1 MSANPGERE
10 PVRPEIALS
19 WKRSR
24 LSGLDPSSAI
34 AVDTEEQDGESRL
47 LRAAAPVLDEVSQQ
61 IAGTGFC
68 VLLAD
73 RDCRVVAS
81 VYSDS
86 RVERTIE
93 RLGVVNGSRF
103 GEEHAGT
110 NALGTPLE
118 VGRSVVIHGDEHF
131 LDSLKGLS
139 CYGQPILHPVTRRV
153 EGILDMTGV
162 VSQANPLFAPFLAR
176 AAADIEKRLLEGSKA
191 SEQRLVDAFQRV
203 SHQRH
208 IAVAAI
214 GDDIL
219 LSNRTAL
226 DLLDTADHVSLRSLI
241 ADLNPDQSRLVTVE
255 LASGALARVQAD
267 RISGADGGALFLVE
281 PLKRERAPIRRTH
294 ERAPSPGERLRRD
307 LLRARAGSTAV
318 AISGEAGSGR
328 TSAASDVVGSV
339 DASWLDATRIAF
351 DGREQWVTDLVRA
364 ARKRSGVVVIEQVQL
379 LPDSVLPLV
388 ADLIDASAEGPR
400 IVLTSGAVADLPPA
414 IASLISRCAS
424 RIAISPLRERQA
436 EIAELAQAML
446 EGISPELRLTASAAE
461 ALAAAS
467 WPGNLAELRVVLHHA
482 SGDRSSN
489 RIDVTDLPEDYRTT
503 TKVSRLAGR
512 EKAERQAIIGALKD
526 CGGNKVH
533 ASAQL
538 GISRSTLYTR
548 MRALDITV

>member
-1 MSANPGERE
+1 
-10 PVRPEIALS
+10 
-19 WKRSR
+19 
-24 LSGLDPSSAI
+24 
-34 AVDTEEQDGESRL
+34 
-47 LRAAAPVLDEVSQQ
+47 
-61 IAGTGFC
+61 
-68 VLLAD
+68 
-73 RDCRVVAS
+73 
-81 VYSDS
+81 
-86 RVERTIE
+86 
-93 RLGVVNGSRF
+93 
-103 GEEHAGT
+103 
-110 NALGTPLE
+110 
-118 VGRSVVIHGDEHF
+118 
-131 LDSLKGLS
+131 
-139 CYGQPILHPVTRRV
+139 
-153 EGILDMTGV
+153 MTGV

-267 RISGADGGALFLVE
+267 RISGGADGGALFLVE
-281 PLKRERAPIRRTH
+281 PLQRERAPIRRTH

-307 LLRARAGSTAV
+307 LMRARATSAAV

-388 ADLIDASAEGPR
+388 AD
-400 IVLTSGAVADLPPA
+400 
-414 IASLISRCAS
+414 
-424 RIAISPLRERQA
+424 
-436 EIAELAQAML
+436 
-446 EGISPELRLTASAAE
+446 
-461 ALAAAS
+461 
-467 WPGNLAELRVVLHHA
+467 
-482 SGDRSSN
+482 
-489 RIDVTDLPEDYRTT
+489 
-503 TKVSRLAGR
+503 
-512 EKAERQAIIGALKD
+512 
-526 CGGNKVH
+526 
-533 ASAQL
+533 
-538 GISRSTLYTR
+538 
-548 MRALDITV
+548 

>member
-1 MSANPGERE
+1 MFDSSGDHD

-24 LSGLDPSSAI
+24 LSGVDPSAAI
-34 AVDTEEQDGESRL
+34 AVDTADQDAESRL
-47 LRAAAPVLDEVSQQ
+47 LRAASPVLDEVARQ

-73 RDCRVVAS
+73 RECRVVAS

-203 SHQRH
+203 SHQRN

-281 PLKRERAPIRRTH
+281 PLQRERAPIRRTH

-307 LLRARAGSTAV
+307 LMRARTVSAAV

-328 TSAASDVVGSV
+328 TSAAADVVGTV

-351 DGREQWVTDLVRA
+351 DGREKWVTDLVRA
-364 ARKRSGVVVIEQVQL
+364 ARKRSGVVVIEQIQL
-379 LPDSVLPLV
+379 LPDSVVPILTELV
-388 ADLIDASAEGPR
+388 DSSTVGPKV
-400 IVLTSGAVADLPPA
+400 VLTSSPAGELPSA
-414 IASLISRCAS
+414 IAALVSRCAL
-424 RIAISPLRERQA
+424 RVVVPPLRERDA
-436 EIAELAQAML
+436 DIAELARAMM
-446 EGISPELRLTASAAE
+446 ESMAPELRLTASAVE
-461 ALAAAS
+461 ALTAAS
-467 WPGNLAELRVVLHHA
+467 WPGNLAELRVVLTHA
-482 SGDRSSN
+482 VNERSSN
-489 RIDVTDLPEDYRTT
+489 RVDVSDLPEEYRTT

-512 EKAERQAIIGALKD
+512 EKAERQAIVGALKD

-538 GISRSTLYTR
+538 GISRSTLYAR
-548 MRALDITV
+548 MRALDI

>member
-73 RDCRVVAS
+73 RECRVVAS

-281 PLKRERAPIRRTH
+281 PLQRERAPIRRTH

-307 LLRARAGSTAV
+307 LVRARASSSAV

-339 DASWLDATRIAF
+339 DASWHDATRIAF
-351 DGREQWVTDLVRA
+351 DGREQWITDLVRA

-379 LPDSVLPLV
+379 LPGSVLPLV
-388 ADLIDASAEGPR
+388 ADLIDASAEGPK
-400 IVLTSGAVADLPPA
+400 IVLTSGAAVDLPPT
-414 IASLISRCAS
+414 IAALLSRCAS
-424 RIAISPLRERQA
+424 RVVITPLRERQA
-436 EIAELAQAML
+436 EIAELAQVML

-467 WPGNLAELRVVLHHA
+467 WPGNLAELRVVLNRA
-482 SGDRSSN
+482 SGERSSN
-489 RIDVTDLPEDYRTT
+489 RIDVVDLPEDYRTT
-503 TKVSRLAGR
+503 AKVSRLAGR

>member
-1 MSANPGERE
+1 MFDSSGTRD

-24 LSGLDPSSAI
+24 LSGVDPSAAI
-34 AVDTEEQDGESRL
+34 AVDTADQDAESRL
-47 LRAAAPVLDEVSQQ
+47 LRAATPVLDEVAQQ
-61 IAGTGFC
+61 LAGTGFC

-73 RDCRVVAS
+73 RECRVVAS
-81 VYSDS
+81 VYSD
-86 RVERTIE
+86 RLVERTIE
-93 RLGVVNGSRF
+93 RLGVINGSRF

-118 VGRSVVIHGDEHF
+118 VGRAVVIHGEEHF

-153 EGILDMTGV
+153 EGILDMTGI

-203 SHQRH
+203 SHQRN

-281 PLKRERAPIRRTH
+281 PLQRERAPIRRTH
-294 ERAPSPGERLRRD
+294 ERTPSPGERLRRD
-307 LLRARAGSTAV
+307 LMRARASSSAV

-339 DASWLDATRIAF
+339 DASWHDATRIAF

-364 ARKRSGVVVIEQVQL
+364 ARRRSGVVVIEQVQL
-379 LPDSVLPLV
+379 LPDSVLPMI

-400 IVLTSGAVADLPPA
+400 IVMTSGAVADLPPT
-414 IASLISRCAS
+414 IAALLSRCAS
-424 RIAISPLRERQA
+424 RVVIAPLRERQA

-461 ALAAAS
+461 ALTAAS
-467 WPGNLAELRVVLHHA
+467 WPGNLAELRVVLHRA
-482 SGDRSSN
+482 AGDRVSN

>member
-73 RDCRVVAS
+73 RECRVVAS

-281 PLKRERAPIRRTH
+281 PLQRERAPIRRTH
-294 ERAPSPGERLRRD
+294 ERAPSPGSDCAETSCERGPRRPQLPSRVKQVPVELRQHRTWSGASTPVGTMP
-307 LLRARAGSTAV
+307 RGSRSTAV
-318 AISGEAGSGR
+318 SSGSPI
-328 TSAASDVVGSV
+328 
-339 DASWLDATRIAF
+339 LC
-351 DGREQWVTDLVRA
+351 EQPVSVRA
-364 ARKRSGVVVIEQVQL
+364 WS
-379 LPDSVLPLV
+379 
-388 ADLIDASAEGPR
+388 
-400 IVLTSGAVADLPPA
+400 
-414 IASLISRCAS
+414 
-424 RIAISPLRERQA
+424 
-436 EIAELAQAML
+436 
-446 EGISPELRLTASAAE
+446 
-461 ALAAAS
+461 
-467 WPGNLAELRVVLHHA
+467 
-482 SGDRSSN
+482 
-489 RIDVTDLPEDYRTT
+489 
-503 TKVSRLAGR
+503 
-512 EKAERQAIIGALKD
+512 
-526 CGGNKVH
+526 
-533 ASAQL
+533 
-538 GISRSTLYTR
+538 
-548 MRALDITV
+548 

>member
-1 MSANPGERE
+1 MPDISGEQG

-24 LSGLDPSSAI
+24 LSGVDPSAAI
-34 AVDTEEQDGESRL
+34 AVDAADQDSESRL
-47 LRAAAPVLDEVSQQ
+47 LRAATPVLDEVSQQ

-73 RDCRVVAS
+73 RECRVVAS
-81 VYSDS
+81 VYSNS
-86 RVERTIE
+86 SVQRTIE
-93 RLGVVNGSRF
+93 ELGVVNGSRF

-118 VGRSVVIHGDEHF
+118 MGRSIVIHGDEHF

-203 SHQRH
+203 SHQRQ

-226 DLLDTADHVSLRSLI
+226 DLLEAADHASLRSLV
-241 ADLNPDQSRLVTVE
+241 ADLRPDQSRLVTVE

-267 RISGADGGALFLVE
+267 RISGADGGAVFLVE
-281 PLKRERAPIRRTH
+281 PLARERMPIRRTQ
-294 ERAPSPGERLRRD
+294 ERAPSPGERVRRD
-307 LLRARAGSTAV
+307 LLRARGSSAAV

-328 TSAASDVVGSV
+328 TSAAADVAGNV
-339 DASWLDATRIAF
+339 DVRWLDATSAAIE
-351 DGREQWVTDLVRA
+351 GREQWITNLVKATR
-364 ARKRSGVVVIEQVQL
+364 RRTGTVVIEQVQL
-379 LPDSVLPLV
+379 LPDSVVPLV
-388 ADLIDASAEGPR
+388 ADLIDSSVDGLR
-400 IVLTSGAVADLPPA
+400 ILLTSGPAPELPPTTA
-414 IASLISRCAS
+414 ALMSRCTF
-424 RIAISPLRERQA
+424 RIGIAPLRDRRSEVPD
-436 EIAELAQAML
+436 LAQAML
-446 EGISPELRLTASAAE
+446 DGIQPDLRLTASAVE
-461 ALAAAS
+461 ALSAAD
-467 WPGNLAELRVVLHHA
+467 WPGNLAELRVVLTRA
-482 SGDRSSN
+482 AEERSSN
-489 RIDVTDLPEDYRTT
+489 RIDVADLPEEYRTT
-503 TKVSRLAGR
+503 AKVSRLAGR

-548 MRALDITV
+548 MRALDITT

>member
-1 MSANPGERE
+1 MFDSSGDHD

-24 LSGLDPSSAI
+24 LSGVDPSAAI
-34 AVDTEEQDGESRL
+34 AVDTADQDAESRL
-47 LRAAAPVLDEVSQQ
+47 LRAASPVLDEVARQ

-73 RDCRVVAS
+73 RECRVVAS

-203 SHQRH
+203 SHQRN

-281 PLKRERAPIRRTH
+281 PLQRERAPIRRTH

-307 LLRARAGSTAV
+307 LMRARTVSAAV

-328 TSAASDVVGSV
+328 TSAAADVVGSV

-351 DGREQWVTDLVRA
+351 DGREKWVTDLVRA
-364 ARKRSGVVVIEQVQL
+364 ARKRSGVVVIEQIQL
-379 LPDSVLPLV
+379 LPDSVVPILTELV
-388 ADLIDASAEGPR
+388 DSSTVGPKV
-400 IVLTSGAVADLPPA
+400 VLTSSPAGELPSA
-414 IASLISRCAS
+414 IAALVSRCAL
-424 RIAISPLRERQA
+424 RVVVPPLRERDA
-436 EIAELAQAML
+436 DIAELARAMM
-446 EGISPELRLTASAAE
+446 ESMAPELRLTASAVE
-461 ALAAAS
+461 ALTAAS
-467 WPGNLAELRVVLHHA
+467 WPGNLAELRVVLTHA
-482 SGDRSSN
+482 VNERSSN
-489 RIDVTDLPEDYRTT
+489 RVDVSDLPEEYRTT

-512 EKAERQAIIGALKD
+512 EKAERQAIVGALKD

-538 GISRSTLYTR
+538 GISRSTLYAR
-548 MRALDITV
+548 MRALDI